1 MFKNA
6 KVAAVNLAVANAIF
20 GTIGLFAVE
29 AGLPP
34 FATVFW
40 RCVFATVF
48 LLVWCVGFGHLAPA
62 NLSPK
67 LLIYAAIGGIGNIGS
82 SVALFGAYKFSSIAT
97 ATIIYHVQ
105 PFFVVLI
112 GAVALRETIKASEIL
127 WIVLA
132 FVGLILSTGL
142 IGTTG
147 GGDGSWVPGVG
158 LSLGA
163 AFLYA
168 VGTIIGKELGA
179 QRPEVTTLV
188 QTIVGAL
195 LLSPFADL
203 AASVPVQSWKWLIS
217 LGVLHTGI
225 AYVLI
230 FSAYPRLRT
239 PVIGVFAFIFPLVAI
254 LVDLLVYDK
263 PIDLLQA
270 AGLLLIMLGTLG
282 VQLGWAGNFRRER
295 AVQGSS
301 NPN

>member
-1 MFKNA
+1 MFKNP
-6 KVAAVNLAVANAIF
+6 KAAAANLAVANAIF

-48 LLVWCVGFGHLAPA
+48 LLTWCIGFGHLAPA
-62 NLSPK
+62 NLSPR

-112 GAVALRETIKASEIL
+112 GALALRETIKASEIL

-147 GGDGSWVPGVG
+147 GDGSWIPGVG
-158 LSLGA
+158 LSLVA

-203 AASVPVQSWKWLIS
+203 AAPVPVQSWKWLIS
-217 LGVLHTGI
+217 LGILHTGI
-225 AYVLI
+225 AYVLL

-282 VQLGWAGNFRRER
+282 VQLGWAGSFRRVR